1 VTSVLASICS
11 LEEQLLRVL
20 YEGAASAR
28 ECAAELAP
36 YTSPSADRILEI
48 EDLLWELA
56 GRSYLHAEAGAAGN
70 RYSLTRAGSERLAD
84 LVE

>member
-1 VTSVLASICS
+1 MTNVLASVGS

-20 YEGAASAR
+20 YEGPATALQ
-28 ECAAELAP
+28 CAAELTP
-36 YTSPSADRILEI
+36 YSRPPAERVLEI
-48 EDLLWELA
+48 EDLLWDLA
-56 GRSYLHAEAGAAGN
+56 GRLYLHVEAGSAAL